1 MFLARVKRK
10 VVASAKHPAYNGKRV
25 FVVQTVNPEGKEK
38 GEEWLAMDYVSAGIG
53 DIVVC
58 GGAPGVAKDIF
69 KLDLAP
75 IRTLIIAIVERID
88 YKDGNRY
95 CTVQLR

>member
-10 VVASAKHPAYNGKRV
+10 VVASVKHPAYDGKRV
-25 FVVQTVNPEGKEK
+25 FVVQTVNTEYEEV
-38 GEEWLAMDYVSAGIG
+38 GEEWLAMDYVSVGIG

-69 KLDLAP
+69 KLKLAP
-75 IRTLIIAIVERID
+75 IRTLIIAIVDRID
-88 YKDGNRY
+88 YNDIK
-95 CTVQLR
+95 